1 MLVPYESFI
10 TRRDQGHRGL
20 PAGVVRRVVGDV
32 LRGLDALH
40 RLCGIVHTDL
50 KAPAAAQDHEKIRTR
65 EATCSYLKSI

>member
-50 KAPAAAQDHEKIRTR
+50 KAPAATACCDVVYHAICNR
-65 EATCSYLKSI
+65 YNV